1 MIMRVFES
9 DYNRKQSWINLKI
22 CYKTHVFRATV
33 CVHGIFSYLCIAV
46 EKLLMILTFK

>member
-1 MIMRVFES
+1 MF
-9 DYNRKQSWINLKI
+9 
-22 CYKTHVFRATV
+22 FRATV